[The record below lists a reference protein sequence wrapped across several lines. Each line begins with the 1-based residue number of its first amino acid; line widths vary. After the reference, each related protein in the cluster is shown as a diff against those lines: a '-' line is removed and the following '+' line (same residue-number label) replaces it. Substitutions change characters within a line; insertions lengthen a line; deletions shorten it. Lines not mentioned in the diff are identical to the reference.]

1 MMATFLCGHCGYSQ
15 ATSIDYVGRT
25 ATCPK
30 CREQSRVIPAPP
42 PFATPP
48 VKEENYEAPPE
59 FATSSSS
66 HVTLPSRHCS
76 HCALSISPHAA
87 FCPRCGEPNAPRYS
101 AASFAGDLIRPS
113 RNSLHP
119 AVAGLLS
126 FLLIGL
132 GQMVMGQVA
141 KGVLMLIGALV
152 LGVLTGCF
160 ACLITFPVSVIDACL
175 IASKL
180 RSGEAVGKWEFF

>member
-1 MMATFLCGHCGYSQ
+1 MATFLCAHCGYSQ
-15 ATSIDYVGRT
+15 TTSNDYIGRK
-25 ATCPK
+25 ATCPE
-30 CREQSRVIPAPP
+30 CREHSRVTPEPPPVAAPP
-42 PFATPP
+42 AKELETP
-48 VKEENYEAPPE
+48 AE

-66 HVTLPSRHCS
+66 HVVLPSRHCS
-76 HCALSISPHAA
+76 YCSLAISPHAA
-87 FCPRCGEPNAPRYS
+87 FCPRCGEPNAARYS
-101 AASFAGDLIRPS
+101 AVSSAGDVIRPS
-113 RNSLHP
+113 RNALHP

-132 GQMVMGQVA
+132 GQMVMGQVG
-141 KGVLMLIGALV
+141 KGVVMLVVALI

-180 RSGEAVGKWEFF
+180 RSGQAVGKWEFF